1 MVIKVNSKL
10 KFTVTIVATILL
22 LALITIDTVIIIDAR
37 ETRRLDAISV
47 SIKPDTTIG
56 FAEDVKVSD
65 FLEHLDGTLV
75 EDFTI
80 NTEQLGQQTINFEY
94 INIKNRKRPASF
106 TINVIDDVAPQIFGI
121 AAYTVPVNYEGE
133 LTDLMLSGDNLD
145 DHPERKVTGD
155 YDLGQPGTY
164 QLDYIIADA
173 SGNQSIKPFALHVVK
188 PAPSSSEP
196 EPYVSPKLPIADVI
210 KDYKTSHTKIGI
222 DVSGW
227 QGKIDWAKV
236 KSSGVEFAFLRLG
249 YQTDFG
255 DEYHT
260 DKYFHDNIKAAN
272 ALDIPVGIYFYS
284 YADSLEEAERQAH
297 WIKDQIKDYRVE
309 LGIAFDWENWHDFN
323 KAGVSFRGLNQIAN
337 HFLDILS
344 ASGYQGFLYGSKN
357 YLDLIWR
364 PDKYPVWL
372 AQYYHRPTYDGD
384 FQIWQM
390 SDSGRV
396 PGIDGDVD
404 LDIMYIPE

>member
-1 MVIKVNSKL
+1 MVTKVNSKL
-10 KFTVTIVATILL
+10 KLTVTIVAAILL
-22 LALITIDTVIIIDAR
+22 LALIIIDIVIIIDAR

-56 FAEDVKVSD
+56 FAEDAKVSD
-65 FLEHLDGTLV
+65 FLEHLDGGLV

-133 LTDLMLSGDNLD
+133 LTNLMLSGDNLD
-145 DHPERKVTGD
+145 DHPERKITGD
-155 YDLGQPGTY
+155 YDFDQPGTY
-164 QLDYIIADA
+164 QLDYIITDA

-188 PAPSSSEP
+188 PTPSSSEP
-196 EPYVSPKLPIADVI
+196 EPYASPKLPIANVI

-272 ALDIPVGIYFYS
+272 TLGIPVGIYFYS
-284 YADSLEEAERQAH
+284 YADSLEEAGRQAN
-297 WIKDQIKDYRVE
+297 WIREQIKDYQVE
-309 LGIAFDWENWHDFN
+309 LGVAFDWENWHDFN
-323 KAGVSFRGLNQIAN
+323 QAGVSFRGLNQIAN
-337 HFLDILS
+337 HFLDTLN

>member
-10 KFTVTIVATILL
+10 KLTVTIVAAILL

-65 FLEHLDGTLV
+65 FLEHLDGTIV

-106 TINVIDDVAPQIFGI
+106 TVNVIDDVAPQIFSI

-133 LTDLMLSGDNLD
+133 LTNLMLSGDNLD
-145 DHPERKVTGD
+145 DHPERKITGD

-164 QLDYIIADA
+164 QLDYIITDA
-173 SGNQSIKPFALHVVK
+173 SGNQSIKPFVLHVVK
-188 PAPSSSEP
+188 PTPSSSEP

-284 YADSLEEAERQAH
+284 YAHSLEEAERQAH
-297 WIKDQIKDYRVE
+297 WIKDQIKDYQVE
-309 LGIAFDWENWHDFN
+309 LGVAFDWENWRDFN
-323 KAGVSFRGLNQIAN
+323 QAGVSFRGLNQIAN